1 MIFFNDELQNFQTSI
16 SFGNARDKTMT
27 LAAGDLDLDGDI
39 DIVEGNHSNKNH
51 ILINNLIGFK
61 LQKFSSRNKITYG
74 ITLSDLNGDGLLEII
89 ESNSGEINQIFFRLL
104 VLMNQKNSYLMKT
117 FFMCSHSNLSRSS
130 HWQKYAVCAY

>member
-1 MIFFNDELQNFQTSI
+1 MIFFNDELQNFQTSM

-89 ESNSGEINQIFFRLL
+89 ESNSGEINQIFLNITAKSRKINL
-104 VLMNQKNSYLMKT
+104 NQQNKLKFGKT
-117 FFMCSHSNLSRSS
+117 
-130 HWQKYAVCAY
+130 